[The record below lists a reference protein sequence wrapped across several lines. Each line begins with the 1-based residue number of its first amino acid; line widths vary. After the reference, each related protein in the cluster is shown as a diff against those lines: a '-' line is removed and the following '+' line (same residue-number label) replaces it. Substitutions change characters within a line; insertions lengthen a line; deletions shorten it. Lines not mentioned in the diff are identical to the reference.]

1 MFRVLLILALIL
13 VSTISISLATGF
25 PKINSKYLEIY
36 DLTDNKILY
45 EIDSNKEVP
54 IASLTKIATI
64 ITAIENIEDVD
75 EEVVI
80 TQEIINTL
88 DDDVSIA
95 GLKVGDRVTY
105 RDLLYA
111 SMVPSG
117 ADAVHAIA
125 ILKFGSLDNLLEMTN
140 ELVVR
145 IGLSNTHFTNLIG
158 LTESNHYS
166 TADEVR
172 KLLVYALDNP
182 LFKEIYSTKKYRL
195 SNGLKIKSTLY
206 KYNMS
211 NKDIKKII
219 GSKTGYTSAAGY
231 CMAALTSING
241 HEIIIIT
248 LGAGRN
254 GKKFYNVIDTIA
266 IIDYLS
272 ENKK

>member
-64 ITAIENIEDVD
+64 ITAIENIEYVD

-125 ILKFGSLDNLLEMTN
+125 ILKFGSLENLLEMTN

-206 KYNMS
+206 KYNML
-211 NKDIKKII
+211 KRDIKKII
-219 GSKTGYTSAAGY
+219 GSKTGFTSAAGY
-231 CMAALTSING
+231 CMAALTNVNG
-241 HEIIIIT
+241 HEVIIVT

>member
-125 ILKFGSLDNLLEMTN
+125 IFKFGSLDNLLEMTN